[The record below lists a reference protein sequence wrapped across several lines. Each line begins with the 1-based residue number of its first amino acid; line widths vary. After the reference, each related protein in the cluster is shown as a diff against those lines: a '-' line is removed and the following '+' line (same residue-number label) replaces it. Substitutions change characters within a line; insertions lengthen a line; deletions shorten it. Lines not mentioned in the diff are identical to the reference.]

1 MHLRS
6 RDLVDV
12 NLAELGDLSFHWQQ
26 GPNEM
31 ADLALDAESGRAMA
45 IQQRCVNVSSCGG
58 QGQELVVATAEGF
71 EVLASIVVSPQ
82 QPNPERWIASDRWQL
97 NLALV
102 AAVAEH
108 WLSHCAAC
116 LLAQEMLCCTKG
128 TDVSH
133 EANGEAVCPGV
144 CELLQLAMLKYF
156 FFKVIKL
163 LSAQVMQR
171 GCSCSVLSALPCSC
185 CPVLSV
191 LLCSCCSAAAAPF
204 NVRCS
209 AALSIDT
216 NTN

>member
-1 MHLRS
+1 MLTG
-6 RDLVDV
+6 
-12 NLAELGDLSFHWQQ
+12 ELPGM
-26 GPNEM
+26 P
-31 ADLALDAESGRAMA
+31 
-45 IQQRCVNVSSCGG
+45 
-58 QGQELVVATAEGF
+58 T
-71 EVLASIVVSPQ
+71 
-82 QPNPERWIASDRWQL
+82 ERIASDRWQL

-171 GCSCSVLSALPCSC
+171 GCSCSVLSALLCSC
-185 CPVLSV
+185 CPFLPV
-191 LLCSCCSAAAAPF
+191 LLCSCCSVQCSLLCDCGSLLSELLCSCCPFLSVLLSSNSSSCSSCSNNSSSSSSSSMFSSSLPGCIQSCQMAWPHSSASGQSGCTCSSAP
-204 NVRCS
+204 
-209 AALSIDT
+209 
-216 NTN
+216 